1 MAALGRC
8 VVVQLKLKDQLC
20 AARDKDVSSG
30 NLRCVLH
37 FKMKNICS
45 EVKGMHLGL
54 KYLYLLETGF

>member
-1 MAALGRC
+1 M
-8 VVVQLKLKDQLC
+8 VVQLKLKDQLC

-54 KYLYLLETGF
+54 KYLYLLEIGF